1 MFTIRAF
8 INSWSTRSASI
19 ILAFVCIGFLMGC
32 LGDVGSPE
40 LHVSGAGFNFR
51 NSDFSAEK
59 TVEIEIPVENHSSVN
74 IEAINGKVMVTGHR
88 DVDVVVVTAHL
99 IIGSDSQADAD
110 NHIEDLEIQVT
121 DSAEE
126 ILFQTV
132 QPKNT
137 DGRKYHVE
145 YDIIVPHSLE
155 VMATQ
160 DNGKIEILD
169 IENSV
174 DVSNTNGDV
183 LLSNIAGGVM
193 AVVDNGSIEGN
204 VFLPVGKTIDL
215 STNNGNLEL
224 NIPTTTSAEF
234 STTVVNGHI
243 SVTDLDFTDI
253 VNTKQRIDGVIGDG
267 EGTIELS
274 TTNGN
279 IELIGFDAI
288 K

>member
-1 MFTIRAF
+1 M
-8 INSWSTRSASI
+8 
-19 ILAFVCIGFLMGC
+19 
-32 LGDVGSPE
+32 
-40 LHVSGAGFNFR
+40 
-51 NSDFSAEK
+51 
-59 TVEIEIPVENHSSVN
+59 SV
-74 IEAINGKVMVTGHR
+74 
-88 DVDVVVVTAHL
+88 
-99 IIGSDSQADAD
+99 SDSQADAD

-137 DGRKYHVE
+137 AGRKYHVE

-160 DNGKIEILD
+160 DNGKIEILY

-174 DVSNTNGDV
+174 DVSNMNGDV

-193 AVVDNGSIEGN
+193 AVVDNGSIEGT

-224 NIPTTTSAEF
+224 KHP
-234 STTVVNGHI
+234 HI
-243 SVTDLDFTDI
+243 HILGIFCYRCKWS
-253 VNTKQRIDGVIGDG
+253 NTCNR
-267 EGTIELS
+267 S
-274 TTNGN
+274 
-279 IELIGFDAI
+279 GFHRCCEHQD
-288 K
+288 KGKTG